1 MRNTGTGIRSGNEFA
16 ENPTI
21 KIPRSR
27 FQSKTE
33 HKTTMNVGDLVPTF
47 WKEILP
53 GDTIEMQVSEA
64 LRTSTMIAPVM
75 DNMFRDTYAFFV
87 PTRLLWTHW
96 KEFNGENR
104 TDKWTQK
111 TKYTIPQLTA
121 PTGGWGL
128 NTIADYLRI
137 PTKVGNISVSALPTR
152 AYALIVNEWFRD
164 QNNQNPVALS
174 LDDTTTAGSNGTDYV
189 TDIQKGGMCFK
200 VNKYHDY
207 FTSALP
213 EPQKGDPV
221 TIGLAGTANVITG
234 DKRTGE
240 IHPGLKF
247 DLATGSPIPG
257 GPNDLIL
264 GTGGNLEYNASS
276 QIGGT
281 GDIKPNNLYADLT
294 TANSI
299 TINQL
304 RQSIQLQELYEK
316 DARGGTRYVE
326 MIMEH
331 FGVRSD
337 DARQQRPEFLGG
349 NHQLMSVTQVAQT
362 SGTTTDSPQGNLAA
376 FSLTN
381 ANNNLIQKSFT
392 EHGYIM
398 ILTAVRTNH
407 TYQQGINRSLARLT
421 REDYYLPVL
430 ANLGEQA
437 ILNQEIYADGTAADK
452 EAFGYQMRYGEYHT
466 DPSGVSG
473 QFRSNATGTL
483 EFWTYADKYASLP
496 VLGAEWIA
504 ETKDNVDRTLAVKST
519 VSNQIIADFF
529 YLITATRPM
538 PYNPIPRIAAK
549 GL

>member
-1 MRNTGTGIRSGNEFA
+1 MKNTGTGIRSGNEFA

-111 TKYTIPQLTA
+111 TKYTIPQLKA
-121 PTGGWGL
+121 PTGGWQL

-137 PTKVGNISVSALPTR
+137 PTKVENISVSALPTR

-164 QNNQNPVALS
+164 QNNQNPAALS
-174 LDDTTTAGSNGTDYV
+174 LDDTTTTGSNGTDYI

-221 TIGLAGTANVITG
+221 TIGLAGLANVITG
-234 DKRTGE
+234 NARPEGIADGMT
-240 IHPGLKF
+240 
-247 DLATGSPIPG
+247 LANSDGTIMAGTTSLSIDNGDFGYSSTTTIP
-257 GPNDLIL
+257 
-264 GTGGNLEYNASS
+264 T
-276 QIGGT
+276 QINQVY
-281 GDIKPNNLYADLT
+281 PSNLYADLKT
-294 TANSI
+294 TNGI
-299 TINQL
+299 TINAL
-304 RQSIQLQELYEK
+304 RQSIQLQELNEK
-316 DARGGTRYVE
+316 DARGGTRYIE

-337 DARQQRPEFLGG
+337 DGRQQRPEFLGG

-496 VLGAEWIA
+496 VLGPEWIA

-519 VSNQIIADFF
+519 ISNQIIADFF